1 MGYILAIEENEKA
14 FATDEAVVIEI
25 RK

>member
-1 MGYILAIEENEKA
+1 MGDILAIEENEKA
-14 FATDEAVVIEI
+14 FATDEAVIMEI